1 MTAVISNINDWDDQV
16 VTRFSKSSIVMKIT
30 PEIAAEMLVHNTGNR
45 KLRPTVVAQYATDM
59 REGRWHHEADSPIV
73 FDWNGRLINGQH
85 RLQACIKAET
95 PFIAR
100 VNRGVDPAAYDVMD
114 QGFRRTAG
122 DALTKKGV
130 IKGTNMAAAYRVVYA
145 YRTGRLSLANEQGM
159 GQAAFLT
166 NSQVVAGVLAEEE
179 LLQHAGLVAERVYRH
194 TKYNKPAV
202 TALVVLAINE
212 GHSRQLVE
220 EFMDGL
226 GSGANMSE
234 GDPRLSFRRWW
245 VNSYKR
251 SSIAV
256 LAALIRAFNAYAN
269 NQQLKLIKIN
279 TAGVYPRIVSA
290 NDLF

>member
-16 VTRFSKSSIVMKIT
+16 VTRFPKSSIVMKIT
-30 PEIAAEMLVHNTGNR
+30 PEIASEMLVHNTGNR

-130 IKGTNMAAAYRVVYA
+130 ISGTNMAAAYRVVHA
-145 YRTGRLSLANEQGM
+145 YRTGLLTQTSQQGNVA
-159 GQAAFLT
+159 GLT

-179 LLQHAGLVAERVYRH
+179 LLHHAGLVADRVYRH

-245 VNSYKR
+245 VNSHKR
-251 SSIAV
+251 SSNAV

-279 TAGVYPRIVSA
+279 TAGVYPRIEPA
-290 NDLF
+290 NDLS